1 MNGRAVHLL
10 FAILCSLVSS
20 ERVCNRLGI
29 MVNGQFACLGTIQ
42 HLKSKF
48 GGGYSID
55 VKVRSSSQS
64 PTTTA
69 IQDVHAFLL
78 SHSNFYFELKEAT
91 LSTGSFYVEEG
102 APADLFELL
111 ERNKQ
116 QLNIE
121 TYTISQATLEQ
132 IFLSF
137 GKPIPSLPWC
147 KLCLETQWS
156 IVSYSLSNST
166 TLLWTG
172 NEVVNIVSAEGWEF
186 GDSRCVNTLNE
197 MEGSSP

>member
-1 MNGRAVHLL
+1 
-10 FAILCSLVSS
+10 
-20 ERVCNRLGI
+20 
-29 MVNGQFACLGTIQ
+29 MVNGQFACLGSIQ

-48 GGGYSID
+48 GGGYTID

-64 PTTTA
+64 PKPTG

-78 SHSNFYFELKEAT
+78 SHSNFYFELGEAT
-91 LSTGSFYVEEG
+91 LSTGSFYAGAG

-121 TYTISQATLEQ
+121 TYTISQVTLEQ

-137 GKPIPSLPWC
+137 SRPMPS
-147 KLCLETQWS
+147 
-156 IVSYSLSNST
+156 
-166 TLLWTG
+166 
-172 NEVVNIVSAEGWEF
+172 F
-186 GDSRCVNTLNE
+186 R
-197 MEGSSP
+197 